1 MYYMVNTV
9 TGETTGSPSAFT
21 PPLMDEVLTPPL
33 LDHARILV
41 NTSRLTLPTQ
51 GHILNLVV
59 FYDNIVAGKLGE
71 NDETR

>member
-21 PPLMDEVLTPPL
+21 PPLMDEVLTPPF
-33 LDHARILV
+33 DHARILV

-51 GHILNLVV
+51 GYILNLVV

-71 NDETR
+71 NAETR